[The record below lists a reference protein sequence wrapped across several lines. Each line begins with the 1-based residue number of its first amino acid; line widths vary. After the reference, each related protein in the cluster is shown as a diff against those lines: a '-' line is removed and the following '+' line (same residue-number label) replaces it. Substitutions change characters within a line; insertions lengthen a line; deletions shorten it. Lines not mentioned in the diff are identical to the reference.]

1 LLEQISQNVIQIRS
15 QIDNDSINNIFDH
28 DYLVLDPDKQKNGE
42 SNPLENVAEKEG
54 RRKILV
60 AIRNEE

>member
-1 LLEQISQNVIQIRS
+1 
-15 QIDNDSINNIFDH
+15 
-28 DYLVLDPDKQKNGE
+28 LVLDPDKQKNGE